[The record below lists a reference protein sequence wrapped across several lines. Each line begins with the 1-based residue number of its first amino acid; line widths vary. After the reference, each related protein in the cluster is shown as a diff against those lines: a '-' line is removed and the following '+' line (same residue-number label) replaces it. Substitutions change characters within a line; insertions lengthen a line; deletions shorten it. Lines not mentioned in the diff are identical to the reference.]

1 MESAVSDT
9 TLTFRVDSTL
19 KNEFSSAVKGKDRSA
34 AQLLRD
40 FMREVVKQ
48 QKEASSHDA
57 WMRREVQAGID
68 AANAGETV
76 TAEEVEADA
85 KAWRAKIAN
94 QTPGAD
100 A

>member
-1 MESAVSDT
+1 
-9 TLTFRVDSTL
+9 
-19 KNEFSSAVKGKDRSA
+19 
-34 AQLLRD
+34 
-40 FMREVVKQ
+40 MREFVKQ

-68 AANAGETV
+68 AANAGEIV

-85 KAWRAKIAN
+85 KAWRVKIVK